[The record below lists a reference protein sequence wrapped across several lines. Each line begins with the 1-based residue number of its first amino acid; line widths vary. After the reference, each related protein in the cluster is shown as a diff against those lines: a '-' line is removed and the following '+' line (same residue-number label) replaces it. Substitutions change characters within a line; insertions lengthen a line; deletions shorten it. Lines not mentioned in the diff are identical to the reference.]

1 MKIVLA
7 ALLILLSCTTAAD
20 IYKWTDKQGVVHYED
35 QQPTKSEAS
44 AKTKVEKMELS
55 PIQILDDGKVNN
67 ISKENEGLIAEWL
80 GRAEDLKIT
89 VINQIAN
96 WTGKAPV
103 ASKKSNTV
111 EIYTTAWCGAC
122 KKAKQW
128 LHTNGITYKEYDV
141 QKDTSAALRM
151 RELGGGGGVP
161 FTVINGE
168 TFQGFSPTDYQAALN

>member
-1 MKIVLA
+1 MKIALI
-7 ALLILLSCTTAAD
+7 ALLILLSCPATAD

-35 QQPTKSEAS
+35 RQPTENDTSH
-44 AKTKVEKMELS
+44 KTKVEKMELS

-67 ISKENEGLIAEWL
+67 ISKENEGLIAGWL
-80 GRAEDLKIT
+80 SKVEDLKLAA
-89 VINQIAN
+89 INQVN
-96 WTGKAPV
+96 GWTGKSPAARNKP
-103 ASKKSNTV
+103 NTV

-128 LHTNGITYKEYDV
+128 LRTNGVAYKEYDV
-141 QKDTSAALRM
+141 QKDSSAALRM

-168 TFQGFSPTDYQAALN
+168 TFQGFSPSDYQAALN